1 MRLAIFLTKFLLKH
15 YSMIY
20 PKLVLQIFNIL
31 LQSHL
36 MPYLF
41 CSLSSSNNIFKI
53 FFSFYLSLFSIFVLL
68 SILILLNSLLPLMIL
83 KKMNWVIVFHVIVF
97 LKLILYLSSWCL
109 SLQILISYHYQFHFA
124 PLFSSFFIFCN
135 LIYPLFPLEF
145 HFEISLCPYFLN
157 LILNRFLLKC
167 LSFSFLFL
175 DFFSFNFILCFK
187 IY

>member
-1 MRLAIFLTKFLLKH
+1 MRLAIFLTKFLLK
-15 YSMIY
+15 YYFMIY
-20 PKLVLQIFNIL
+20 PKMVLQIFNIL

-53 FFSFYLSLFSIFVLL
+53 FFSFYLSQFSIFVLL

-109 SLQILISYHYQFHFA
+109 NLQILISYHHLFHFA
-124 PLFSSFFIFCN
+124 PLFSSFSIFYN
-135 LIYPLFPLEF
+135 LISPLFPLVF
-145 HFEISLCPYFLN
+145 HFEISSCPYFLY
-157 LILNRFLLKC
+157 LILIRLLLKC
-167 LSFSFLFL
+167 LSY
-175 DFFSFNFILCFK
+175 FFPF
-187 IY
+187 